1 MEQHPLPRQITTF
14 EFKLIGFM
22 TLKQFIYLVI
32 FLPLA
37 YIVMSALPIPV
48 LNIALAAL
56 IAFSGIA
63 LAFIPINDRP
73 LDVYVKNF
81 VKRMTTPTQYY
92 YQKSGLTQTVTK
104 PSLQNKQLETDL
116 REETNKK
123 LNQYM
128 SQTKKTQNTIATTDN
143 KRKEEIKAA
152 LDLPVPSNLKL
163 KSNTPPSQTQT
174 NQKVQENGQPNL
186 IKKPFLTGIVKNR
199 KQIALPG
206 MLIYI
211 NDQNN
216 NPLRL
221 LKTDENGSFN
231 SYSAL
236 PNGVYDIEIKD
247 PNNKHIFDKVKI
259 NLNEENLKLFEFF
272 SKELI

>member
-1 MEQHPLPRQITTF
+1 MEQHPIPRQITTF

-22 TLKQFIYLVI
+22 TLKQFIYLVV

-37 YIVMSALPIPV
+37 YVVMSALPIPV
-48 LNIALAAL
+48 LNIILAAL

-73 LDVYVKNF
+73 LDIYVKNF
-81 VKRMTTPTQYY
+81 VKRMITPTQYY
-92 YQKSGLTQTVTK
+92 YQKSGFNQAVIK
-104 PSLQNKQLETDL
+104 PLLENQQLETGL

-123 LNQYM
+123 LSQYI
-128 SQTKKTQNTIATTDN
+128 SQTKKTQNTRAVID
-143 KRKEEIKAA
+143 KRRKEEIKVA
-152 LDLPVPSNLKL
+152 LNLPIPNSLKL
-163 KSNTPPSQTQT
+163 KNNTPLPQTQT
-174 NQKVQENGQPNL
+174 NQKPQENSQPNS
-186 IKKPFLTGIVKNR
+186 IKKPFLTGAVKNR

-206 MLIYI
+206 MLVYI

-221 LKTDENGSFN
+221 LKTDENGNFN
-231 SYSAL
+231 SYRIL

-247 PNNKHIFDKVKI
+247 PNNKHMFDKVKI
-259 NLNEENLKLFEFF
+259 NLNEENLKTFEFF